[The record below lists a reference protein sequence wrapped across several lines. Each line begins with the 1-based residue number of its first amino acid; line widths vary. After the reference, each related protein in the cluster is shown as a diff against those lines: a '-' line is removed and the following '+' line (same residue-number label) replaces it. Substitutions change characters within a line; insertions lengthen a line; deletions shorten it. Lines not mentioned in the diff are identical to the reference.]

1 LQWIIANGKS
11 HHRRQQQRA
20 TATTTTTT
28 TTTAAAAATTTTAS
42 IYAGAATTIW
52 NALFEICKTMRFRYS
67 IFGGVLK
74 SIEFLSLAL
83 FGFGRENKNR

>member
-1 LQWIIANGKS
+1 MGRVIIDGNNNAQQRQRQQQPQRQQ
-11 HHRRQQQRA
+11 RRQQQQQQR
-20 TATTTTTT
+20 
-28 TTTAAAAATTTTAS
+28 